1 MTQREI
7 RLQVARAWVRTI
19 WAPLMNSSHQWG
31 DQPDTTISK
40 MELGGNPKTI
50 SSIGTHIE
58 QWLFV
63 FCIIYIYISICNN
76 RVRTKSAVPMD
87 NVVRLTDLFKIKQK
101 SVLSSFRFPKGPA
114 QRCLKVSITHYLQ
127 IIEMG
132 VSWNS
137 QQVCNSIVSIAG
149 MSLSPLEKK
158 CAGSKLGNN
167 PETYFCSFVCKLI
180 TSEQPP

>member
-40 MELGGNPKTI
+40 MELGGKPQNYI
-50 SSIGTHIE
+50 FNWHTHWAMI
-58 QWLFV
+58 V
-63 FCIIYIYISICNN
+63 CFCIIYICISICNN
-76 RVRTKSAVPMD
+76 LVGTKSDVPMD

-101 SVLSSFRFPKGPA
+101 SVFSSFRFPKGPA

-132 VSWNS
+132 VSWNL
-137 QQVCNSIVSIAG
+137 QQVCNSIVSTG

-180 TSEQPP
+180 TS